1 MFLIL
6 TWENVLNLI
15 ILLLH
20 LLLTTLTAIYLSV
33 ISCWICFFLF
43 FLMFCYYYFL
53 FSHVY
58 LVNFIQFF
66 LLLVL
71 DRNSIQ
77 NFVNISHLFNIDYD
91 HASLHV
97 GQCTHTSL
105 PTVNTYDV
113 NKWINSDVETRL
125 VCEKELEGLDQDFRC
140 FYVKYCE

>member
-6 TWENVLNLI
+6 TWGNVLNLI

-20 LLLTTLTAIYLSV
+20 LLLNTLTAIYLSV
-33 ISCWICFFLF
+33 ISFWIC
-43 FLMFCYYYFL
+43 FLMFCYYCFL

-58 LVNFIQFF
+58 LVNFLPFF

-71 DRNSIQ
+71 DRNSMQ

-97 GQCTHTSL
+97 GQRTHISL

-125 VCEKELEGLDQDFRC
+125 VCEKELDWLDQDFRC